1 MIVANQPA
9 KLVWLTL
16 ISLLASV
23 LPNAPAT
30 TRCYGDDFVIVVGAG
45 GTPEYAAEFEQWAAS
60 WQTLAEQQGGEV
72 IQIGPAAKS
81 TSQASDRD
89 ELIRVLA
96 TLAAAP
102 ASAEPLWLVLIGH
115 GTFQNNVANLNLRGP
130 DISAA
135 QLVLLLSNSD
145 RPLVVINNAA
155 ASGPFIAALS
165 GENRTIITA
174 TRAGDELN
182 FAHFGRFLA
191 DAISNPVA
199 DLDHD
204 DRISILE
211 AFLLAASL
219 TERFYEQD
227 DRLLTEHA
235 LIDDNGDKLGT
246 PPSFFRGTR
255 LVQEAAADQ
264 QPDGRRAARIILTSL
279 DELPTL
285 TAEQQV
291 KVGELEIEIEKLRD
305 QKKEL
310 PADEYYRQLEVLL
323 LELAKLEQRPAS

>member
-1 MIVANQPA
+1 MIVANRPA
-9 KLVWLTL
+9 KFVWLTL
-16 ISLLASV
+16 IGLLAPV
-23 LPNAPAT
+23 LPNSPAT
-30 TRCYGDDFVIVVGAG
+30 NRCDGNDFVIVVGAG
-45 GTPEYAAEFEQWAAS
+45 GTPEYAAEFEKWAAS
-60 WQTLAEQQGGEV
+60 WQTLGEQQGGKV

-81 TSQASDRD
+81 SSKVNDRD
-89 ELIRVLA
+89 ELLRVLG

-115 GTFQNNVANLNLRGP
+115 GTFQNNVANFNLRGP

-135 QLVLLLSNSD
+135 QLALLLSNSE
-145 RPLVVINNAA
+145 RPLVIINNAA
-155 ASGPFIAALS
+155 ASGPFIGALS
-165 GENRTIITA
+165 AENRTIITA

-182 FAHFGRFLA
+182 FTHFGRFLA
-191 DAISNPVA
+191 GAISNPAA

-211 AFLLAASL
+211 AFLLAASQ

-246 PPSFFRGTR
+246 SPNFFRGTR
-255 LVQEAAADQ
+255 LVQEAATDQ
-264 QPDGRRAARIILTSL
+264 QPDGRRAARIILSSMA
-279 DELPTL
+279 ELPVL

-291 KVGELEIEIEKLRD
+291 KVG
-305 QKKEL
+305 
-310 PADEYYRQLEVLL
+310 
-323 LELAKLEQRPAS
+323 